1 MFRPARWWTD
11 RNRVKALF
19 KLHFHL
25 TQVNESG
32 VDALVLSIVP
42 GDIGKPTTRLD
53 QATVRDGVCTW
64 HNPVYETVKF
74 IQDPKTAKF
83 TDKLYQFLLST
94 GSSKGSPI
102 GEASI
107 NIADYAEATKPCSIS
122 LPIRIS
128 HSDALL
134 HVSIQRIQ
142 ENSDQRE
149 QEQEE
154 CEDAKQKSHDWII
167 SNHLSNADIDESSR
181 SYSSE
186 EVTAKAMNHREELDV
201 NCSTSSES
209 DTTLS
214 SSDDSSGLDS
224 PRKLGLKR
232 KKNIHSSKDV
242 FLSGMSHNSK
252 SQKLVISDSTT
263 PMHDDMHQRTHFVD
277 WSAGDSTNGSNHD
290 IPKEDSLE
298 SHPMETEKLKAEL
311 AALARHVDVSD
322 MELQTLRKQIVKE
335 TKRGQELAK
344 EILVLKEERDAF
356 KFECESLRSFH
367 KRMDEARL
375 RSRSQ
380 LETRDLGAFV
390 EEIRQELSYEKDMN
404 ANLRLQLKKM
414 QESNAEL
421 VLAVQD
427 LEEMLEQSQ
436 CNNKESKELAETE
449 MEKLANKDTEALE
462 KKIIDLYGEIEMYR
476 RDKDDLEVQLEQIA
490 LDYEILK
497 QENHSIVYKLE
508 QSQVQEQLKMQYE
521 CSSPPKNDHDLEM
534 HIQNLEK
541 QLKEQSEDFSNYVA
555 TIKELET
562 HIRRLEEELEKKKH
576 GFEADLEAV
585 SRDKVEQ
592 EKRAIKAEEALR
604 KTRMANAK
612 TAERLQEEFRRL
624 SSQMTSAF
632 DANEK
637 AAMKALKE
645 ASQLHSQKSF
655 LEETLQKA
663 KQDIQLLQSEYEVKL
678 DELSNQ
684 MNSMTVQIK
693 QMKLEIEEKTKLLE
707 DQKKNGEQA
716 GSDFS
721 EEIEVL
727 KAENEDLKGEI
738 SQLREQV
745 EGNEC
750 RRSELELMKKSM
762 EESEEMLQR
771 GTAERN
777 ELVNTIALL
786 REEAEQ
792 SVNELNRMRLLKDE
806 NQAEARR
813 FEKDLEAMRGQYSE
827 LKGLVSEEAAEKEK
841 LRKQVLQMKM
851 EIKKK
856 EDALSSMERK
866 LKDSLKNKKTAS
878 APQNSKDMA
887 SLREKVKM
895 LEGLVKSKEKA
906 LESSSSSFLNKEKE
920 LQTKIEELEN
930 KVEEFNQIIALQ
942 QVGQELSIISSK
954 DVCDEKEM
962 VSELKERNESMESEL
977 KEMQERYLEMSLK
990 FAEVEGERQQLVMT
1004 LRNLNLK
1011 AINKP

>member
-1 MFRPARWWTD
+1 MFRSARWWTD

-25 TQVNESG
+25 TQVNECG

-42 GDIGKPTTRLD
+42 GDFGKPTTRLD
-53 QATVRDGVCTW
+53 QATVRNGVCTW

-74 IQDPKTAKF
+74 IQDPKTGKF

-94 GSSKGSPI
+94 GSSKGSSI

-107 NIADYAEATKPCSIS
+107 NIADYAEATKPSYLS
-122 LPIRIS
+122 LPIRVS

-149 QEQEE
+149 EEE

-167 SNHLSNADIDESSR
+167 SNHLSNADIDESTR
-181 SYSSE
+181 SNSSE
-186 EVTAKAMNHREELDV
+186 EVTAKAMNNREELSV

-232 KKNIHSSKDV
+232 KKNIHSSKNV
-242 FLSGMSHNSK
+242 FLS
-252 SQKLVISDSTT
+252 
-263 PMHDDMHQRTHFVD
+263 
-277 WSAGDSTNGSNHD
+277 GDSTNGSNHD
-290 IPKEDSLE
+290 IPKEDSEE
-298 SHPMETEKLKAEL
+298 SHPTETEKLKAEL

-335 TKRGQELAK
+335 TKRGQDLSK
-344 EILVLKEERDAF
+344 EILILKEERDAF
-356 KFECESLRSFH
+356 KLECENLKSFH

-436 CNNKESKELAETE
+436 CNNKDSKELVETE
-449 MEKLANKDTEALE
+449 MEKLVQRQSNGNNDTEALE

-476 RDKDDLEVQLEQIA
+476 RDKDDLEVQLEQLA

-508 QSQVQEQLKMQYE
+508 QSQVQEQLKMHYE
-521 CSSPPKNDHDLEM
+521 CSSPPPPPNNNDPDLEM
-534 HIQNLEK
+534 HIENLEK
-541 QLKEQSEDFSNYVA
+541 QLKEQSEDFSNSLA

-562 HIRRLEEELEKKKH
+562 HIRRLEEEFDKKKH

-585 SRDKVEQ
+585 TRDKVEHEQ
-592 EKRAIKAEEALR
+592 RAIKAEEALR

-624 SSQMTSAF
+624 SSQMTSTF

-645 ASQLHSQKSF
+645 ASQLRSQKSL
-655 LEETLQKA
+655 LEEMLRKA
-663 KQDIQLLQSEYEVKL
+663 KQEIQLLQSDYDLKL
-678 DELSNQ
+678 DDLSNQ
-684 MNSMTVQIK
+684 MNTMTVQIQ
-693 QMKLEIEEKTKLLE
+693 QMKLEIEDKTKQLE

-721 EEIEVL
+721 EKIRVL
-727 KAENEDLKGEI
+727 KAENEDLNGEI
-738 SQLREQV
+738 WRLREQV
-745 EGNEC
+745 EGNES
-750 RRSELELMKKSM
+750 RRDELELMKKSM

-771 GTAERN
+771 RSAERN
-777 ELVNTIALL
+777 ELVSTIALL
-786 REEAEQ
+786 KKEAEQ
-792 SVNELNRMRLLKDE
+792 SVNE
-806 NQAEARR
+806 ARR
-813 FEKDLEAMRGQYSE
+813 LEKEVEAVRAQYSE
-827 LKGLVSEEAAEKEK
+827 LKGSVSEEAAEKEK
-841 LRKQVLQMKM
+841 LRKQVLQMKS

-856 EDALSSMERK
+856 EDALSSMERR

-887 SLREKVKM
+887 SLREKIKM
-895 LEGLVKSKEKA
+895 LEQGLVKSKEKA

-920 LQTKIEELEN
+920 LQTKIDELEN

-942 QVGQELSIISSK
+942 QVSQDLSIISSK

-962 VSELKERNESMESEL
+962 VSELTERNKSMESEL

-1004 LRNLNLK
+1004 LRNLNLNLK

>member
-1 MFRPARWWTD
+1 MFRSARWWTD

-25 TQVNESG
+25 TQVNECG

-42 GDIGKPTTRLD
+42 GDFGKPTTRLD
-53 QATVRDGVCTW
+53 QVTVRNGVCTW

-74 IQDPKTAKF
+74 IQDPKTGKF

-107 NIADYAEATKPCSIS
+107 NIADYAEATKPSYLS
-122 LPIRIS
+122 LPIRVS

-149 QEQEE
+149 EEE

-167 SNHLSNADIDESSR
+167 SNHLSNADIDESTR
-181 SYSSE
+181 SNSSE
-186 EVTAKAMNHREELDV
+186 EVTAKAMNNTEELSV

-232 KKNIHSSKDV
+232 KKNIHSSKNV

-263 PMHDDMHQRTHFVD
+263 QMHDDMHQRIHFD
-277 WSAGDSTNGSNHD
+277 WPPGDSTNGSNHD
-290 IPKEDSLE
+290 IPKEDSEE
-298 SHPMETEKLKAEL
+298 SHPTETEKLKAEL

-335 TKRGQELAK
+335 TKRGQDLSK
-344 EILVLKEERDAF
+344 EILILKEERDAF
-356 KFECESLRSFH
+356 KLECENLKSFH

-436 CNNKESKELAETE
+436 CNNKDSKELVETE
-449 MEKLANKDTEALE
+449 MEKLVQRQSNGNNDTEALE

-476 RDKDDLEVQLEQIA
+476 RDKDDLEVQLEQLA

-508 QSQVQEQLKMQYE
+508 QSQVQEQLKMHYE
-521 CSSPPKNDHDLEM
+521 CSSPPPPPNNNDPDLEM
-534 HIQNLEK
+534 HIENLEK
-541 QLKEQSEDFSNYVA
+541 QLKEQSEDFSNSLA

-562 HIRRLEEELEKKKH
+562 HIRRLEEEFDKKKH

-585 SRDKVEQ
+585 TRDKVEHEQ
-592 EKRAIKAEEALR
+592 RAIKAEEALR

-624 SSQMTSAF
+624 SSQMTSTF

-645 ASQLHSQKSF
+645 ASQLRSQKSL
-655 LEETLQKA
+655 LEEMLRKA
-663 KQDIQLLQSEYEVKL
+663 KQEIQLLQSDYDLKL
-678 DELSNQ
+678 DDLSNQ
-684 MNSMTVQIK
+684 MNTMTVQIQ
-693 QMKLEIEEKTKLLE
+693 QMKLEIEDKTKQLE

-721 EEIEVL
+721 EKIRVL
-727 KAENEDLKGEI
+727 KAENEDLNGEI
-738 SQLREQV
+738 WRLREQV
-745 EGNEC
+745 EGNES
-750 RRSELELMKKSM
+750 RRDELELMKKSM

-771 GTAERN
+771 GSAERN
-777 ELVNTIALL
+777 ELVSTIALL
-786 REEAEQ
+786 KKEAEQ
-792 SVNELNRMRLLKDE
+792 SVNE
-806 NQAEARR
+806 ARR
-813 FEKDLEAMRGQYSE
+813 LEKEVEAVRAQYSE
-827 LKGLVSEEAAEKEK
+827 LKGSVSEEAAEKEK
-841 LRKQVLQMKM
+841 LRKQVLQMKS

-856 EDALSSMERK
+856 EDALSSMERR

-887 SLREKVKM
+887 SLREKIKM
-895 LEGLVKSKEKA
+895 LEQGLVKSKEKA

-920 LQTKIEELEN
+920 LQTKIDELEN

-942 QVGQELSIISSK
+942 QVSQDLSIISSK

-962 VSELKERNESMESEL
+962 VSELTERNKSMESEL

-1004 LRNLNLK
+1004 LRNLNLNLK
-1011 AINKP
+1011 TINKP